1 MKYCVEYYDKFRYND
16 VVDEVIYRYNDYK
29 VRLVDEI
36 KKRNWKE
43 DQRIIIDIRNF
54 DMDVIS
60 TEDIMAV
67 IQMCQKIHSN
77 IAVKVFVV
85 YDEIIKELKSAEI
98 PFFYSKPC
106 NSLEDVYSQIKDGV
120 KDIYVVEYAG
130 FELFRISDY
139 CKKNDVNIRVYPNV
153 AQCSYGNRQNI
164 PDACKFFIRPEDTE
178 TYEGLVD
185 VFEFYGEEDRYSIL
199 YEIYQNGRW
208 LGDLKELIGE
218 VTIDVDNSTIVPY
231 FAQRRTN
238 CGQLCM
244 LGKCN
249 YCKDVLD
256 VASSFKELDLMID
269 TPKDKEWINGT
280 ESYKKAVQT
289 YETAIKELSAEI
301 PEETGIHTDSE

>member
-16 VVDEVIYRYNDYK
+16 VIDEVIYRYNDYK

-43 DQRIIIDIRNF
+43 DQRIIIDIRNVP
-54 DMDVIS
+54 DTTSAEDV
-60 TEDIMAV
+60 MAV
-67 IQMCQKIHSN
+67 IRMCQKIHSN
-77 IAVKVFVV
+77 IAVKVFG
-85 YDEIIKELKSAEI
+85 DRDLILKDLKSAAI
-98 PFFYSKPC
+98 PFFYSRPC

-120 KDIYVVEYAG
+120 KDIYVVERAG
-130 FELFRISDY
+130 FELLHISAY

-153 AQCSYGNRQNI
+153 AQCSYENKQNI
-164 PDACKFFIRPEDTE
+164 PDACKFFIRPEDIE

-185 VFEFYGEEDRYSIL
+185 VFEFYGDEDRYSIL

-238 CGQLCM
+238 CGQMCM

-249 YCKDVLD
+249 YCKDVLN
-256 VASSFKELDLMID
+256 VASSFKELDLVID
-269 TPKDKEWINGT
+269 TPKNKEWINGT

-301 PEETGIHTDSE
+301 PEETGIHADSK